1 MLSPHVPAIWPVL
14 LIASASQPLGPVKLG
29 SGSPVMV
36 PLLYRNACWVLPVP
50 YRPTTWPESLIPV
63 ALLSDPFR
71 GACCPRLII
80 FLPFHKN
87 ASLPPLLVADA
98 PATCPDKLTALPSLK
113 SPPPTVPR
121 SVIWPLLYKKACQG
135 CSTHFFGLG

>member
-36 PLLYRNACWVLPVP
+36 PLLYRNACSGVPLVP

-63 ALLSDPFR
+63 ASLS
-71 GACCPRLII
+71 
-80 FLPFHKN
+80 
-87 ASLPPLLVADA
+87 DA
-98 PATCPDKLTALPSLK
+98 PATCPDRLTALPSLK